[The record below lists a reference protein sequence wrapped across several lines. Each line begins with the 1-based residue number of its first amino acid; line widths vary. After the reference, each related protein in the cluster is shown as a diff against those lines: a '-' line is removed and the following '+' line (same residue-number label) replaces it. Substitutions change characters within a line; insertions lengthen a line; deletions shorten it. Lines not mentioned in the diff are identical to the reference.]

1 MVHSFSL
8 CSRHQNVC
16 MTLIVVLNTGYYL
29 ANEIFICQTNNSKIW
44 YKVSILC
51 RESVFY
57 MEGHITRLSRL
68 YKIGLLL
75 LNSSFGYS
83 KCISGP
89 ISISAMGLCC
99 LRKGFQI
106 TKLRL
111 FLESFSVRQKV
122 IPYQNRSISRYRG
135 SKC

>member
-8 CSRHQNVC
+8 CRRHQNVC

-29 ANEIFICQTNNSKIW
+29 ATEIFICQTSNSKIW
-44 YKVSILC
+44 YKVSTLC
-51 RESVFY
+51 RVCVFY
-57 MEGHITRLSRL
+57 MKGHITRLSRL
-68 YKIGLLL
+68 DQIGLLL
-75 LNSSFGYS
+75 ASSFGYC

-106 TKLRL
+106 TKPRL
-111 FLESFSVRQKV
+111 FLESFYVRQKV
-122 IPYQNRSISRYRG
+122 IPYQNRSFSQHRD